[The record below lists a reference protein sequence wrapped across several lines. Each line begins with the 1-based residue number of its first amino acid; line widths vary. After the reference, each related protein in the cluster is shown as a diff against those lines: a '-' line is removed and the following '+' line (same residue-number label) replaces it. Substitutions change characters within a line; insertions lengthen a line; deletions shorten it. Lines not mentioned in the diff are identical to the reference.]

1 MATVIIYR
9 VMQSH
14 FLTLHATSLN
24 LYVKY
29 VLRFRNCFARSI
41 IINVYQCD
49 RLQNY
54 LPQRFVVFGIES
66 DRPQFKVTE
75 IETRVTIASS
85 FISVFKDLTTPKKIT
100 YLQYMQKLTN
110 KEDLSPREKNNG
122 GCE

>member
-1 MATVIIYR
+1 
-9 VMQSH
+9 MQSH

-49 RLQNY
+49 RRQNY

-122 GCE
+122 GCD